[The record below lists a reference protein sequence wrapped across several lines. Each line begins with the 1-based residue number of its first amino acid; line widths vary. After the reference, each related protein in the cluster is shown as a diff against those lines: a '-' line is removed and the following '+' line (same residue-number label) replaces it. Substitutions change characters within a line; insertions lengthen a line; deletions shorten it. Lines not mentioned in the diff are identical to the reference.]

1 GLANGIRSA
10 IGWVTDAVGS
20 VASGA
25 IAAFKSLLGIHS
37 PSRVFAELGGFTMA
51 GLGEGLTRGQEGPL
65 QAVQRVAARM
75 TGIGAGIAI
84 GASPAVASPVRFDTR
99 PPLVASSGAGTAAP
113 AAAAPI
119 TIVINP
125 PAGSD
130 ERLIARLVEDRL
142 RQIENQRAARGRSR
156 FTDTD

>member
-1 GLANGIRSA
+1 
-10 IGWVTDAVGS
+10 
-20 VASGA
+20 
-25 IAAFKSLLGIHS
+25 
-37 PSRVFAELGGFTMA
+37 M
-51 GLGEGLTRGQEGPL
+51 
-65 QAVQRVAARM
+65 AARL

-99 PPLVASSGAGTAAP
+99 PPLAASSVAGTAAP
-113 AAAAPI
+113 AAAATI